1 MISYYE
7 LFLGMAISAEIA
19 VVIYYLG
26 IMHPNRNWKTL
37 FTKLSCSAGFVIIAE
52 LSSLITGNTT
62 EYCKTM
68 LLAFGA
74 SFLGDFFL
82 HEKPKLGKEIVN
94 LLLGGLSFAIGHVFF
109 VVSYFR
115 AGKAYYPDEPVINL
129 HEALVIGALMLVV
142 FAIFGLSKIKMG
154 KMIIPVGIYALC
166 LVIMAVKASSL
177 GLRMM
182 LEGAPKGISAFIFL
196 TLGGYLF
203 TASDIAL
210 ALGFFGDK
218 HVYLKKC
225 LNISLYYAGQLFLA
239 LSLLSVDGSARLAG
253 LV

>member
-1 MISYYE
+1 MIHYYE
-7 LFLGMAISAEIA
+7 IFLGMAIATEIA

-37 FTKLSCSAGFVIIAE
+37 FTKLTCSAMFVITAE
-52 LSSLITGNTT
+52 LASLITGNTT
-62 EYCKTM
+62 EYCRTM

-82 HEKPKLGKEIVN
+82 HMKPKIGKEIVN
-94 LLLGGLSFAIGHVFF
+94 LILGGLSFSIGHVFF
-109 VVSYFR
+109 VISYFR
-115 AGKAYYPDEPVINL
+115 AGKAYYPDEPVLNWR
-129 HEALVIGALMLVV
+129 EALVAGVLLLITFV
-142 FAIFGLSKIKMG
+142 IFRLAKLKMG
-154 KMIIPVGIYALC
+154 NKIILVGIYAGC
-166 LVIMAVKASSL
+166 LIIMAVKASSL

-182 LEGAPKGISAFIFL
+182 IEGAPKGISAFIFL

-210 ALGFFGDK
+210 AMGFFGEK

-225 LNISLYYAGQLFLA
+225 LNITLYYAGQIFLA
-239 LSLLSVDGSARLAG
+239 LSLLSVDGSARLAM
-253 LV
+253 

>member
-1 MISYYE
+1 MFDYYAM
-7 LFLGMAISAEIA
+7 FLGMAIATEVA

-37 FTKLSCSAGFVIIAE
+37 FTKLTCSSMFVIIAE

-62 EYCKTM
+62 EYCGTM
-68 LLAFGA
+68 LIAFFA

-82 HEKPKLGKEIVN
+82 HVKPKLGKEIVN
-94 LLLGGLSFAIGHVFF
+94 LILGGISFSIGHVFF
-109 VVSYFR
+109 VISYFR
-115 AGKAYYPDEPVINL
+115 AGKAYYPDEPIINWK
-129 HEALVIGALMLVV
+129 EALVVVALLVV
-142 FAIFGLSKIKMG
+142 TFIIFRLAKLKMG
-154 KMIIPVGIYALC
+154 KAVILVGIYAAFLI
-166 LVIMAVKASSL
+166 IMAVKASSL

-182 LEGAPKGISAFIFL
+182 LEGAPKGVSAFIFL

-210 ALGFFGDK
+210 AMGFFGDK

-225 LNISLYYAGQLFLA
+225 LNISMYYAGQVFLA
-239 LSLLSVDGSARLAG
+239 LSLLSVDGSARIAK
-253 LV
+253 